1 MIGPLLLFTGIFFLG
16 FLSRIII
23 GPLLPVMETDFG
35 IGHATSGR
43 FLLWMSWGYFLGLL
57 LSSPLSSTRV
67 NHHGTVLISALGVA
81 LSLSLIFLCPS
92 FTLLN
97 LLFGLL
103 GLFAGLYLPSGIA
116 TITAL
121 VPSRHW
127 GKAIAVHELAPNLS
141 FVVAPLLAEV
151 LLMLWESWRGA
162 MLTVGIASGA
172 MGMLFASLLGL
183 HGPKGRG
190 YDPKALP
197 LLRTPALWATA
208 GLFSL
213 GIGASMGIY
222 TMLPLRLMEEGIT
235 RQGANALLSIAR
247 LSGLGVSFAAGYLSD
262 RIGPKRALALF
273 LPATGMATV
282 ALGLLS
288 GFPLKIMVFL
298 QSALSVCFFP
308 AAFSAL
314 SQVFEQDVRNVAVSL
329 STSVGTLLGG
339 GLIPALI
346 GSVGE
351 KWNLATGMGAT
362 GALLL
367 VAPLLLLFLK
377 AIPSGSRTQALR

>member
-1 MIGPLLLFTGIFFLG
+1 LIGPLLLFTGIFFLG

-23 GPLLPVMETDFG
+23 GPLLPVMESDLG
-35 IGHATSGR
+35 IGHATAGR
-43 FLLWMSWGYFLGLL
+43 FLLWMSWGYFSGLL

-67 NHHGTVLISALGVA
+67 NHHGTVVISSLGVA
-81 LSLSLIFLCPS
+81 LSLGLLFLCPS
-92 FTLLN
+92 FSLLN

-141 FVVAPLLAEV
+141 FVVAPVMAEL
-151 LLMLWESWRGA
+151 LLMLWKSWRGA
-162 MLTVGIASGA
+162 MLIIGIASGI
-172 MGMLFASLLGL
+172 MGMLFAFLLGVR
-183 HGPKGRG
+183 GPRGRG
-190 YDPKALP
+190 YDPKTLP
-197 LLRTPALWATA
+197 LLRAPALWATA

-235 RQGANALLSIAR
+235 RQAANALLSIAR
-247 LSGLGVSFAAGYLSD
+247 LSGLGISFAAGYLSD
-262 RIGPKRALALF
+262 RIGPRRALALF
-273 LPATGMATV
+273 LPATGMATIG
-282 ALGLLS
+282 LGLLS

-314 SQVFEQDVRNVAVSL
+314 SQVFPEDVRNVAVSL
-329 STSVGTLLGG
+329 STPVGALLGA

-351 KWNLATGMGAT
+351 QWNLATGMGAT
-362 GALLL
+362 GVLLL
-367 VAPLLLLFLK
+367 AAPFLLRFL
-377 AIPSGSRTQALR
+377 RTTP